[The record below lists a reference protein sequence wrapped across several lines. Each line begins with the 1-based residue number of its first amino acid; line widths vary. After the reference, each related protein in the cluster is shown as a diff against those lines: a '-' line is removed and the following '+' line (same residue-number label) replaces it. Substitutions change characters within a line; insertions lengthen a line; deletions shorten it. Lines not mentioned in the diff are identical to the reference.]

1 MYSSPELFGE
11 EEIMLEEEQRKYSA
25 VCGSAYGHIIMIK
38 KKDFEMKVLSEE
50 KAFNYL
56 NTRLAIKSNRF
67 AR

>member
-1 MYSSPELFGE
+1 
-11 EEIMLEEEQRKYSA
+11 MLDEDQRRYSA
-25 VCGSAYGHIIMIK
+25 VCGSAYGHVIMIK

-50 KAFNYL
+50 KAFHYL